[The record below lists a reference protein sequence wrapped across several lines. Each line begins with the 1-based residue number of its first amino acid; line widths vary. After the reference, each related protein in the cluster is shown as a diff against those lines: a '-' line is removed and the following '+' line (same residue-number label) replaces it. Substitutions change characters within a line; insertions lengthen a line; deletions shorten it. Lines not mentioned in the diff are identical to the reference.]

1 MRTGLVLLLL
11 GVFLIAR
18 TVTHDSTG
26 RNLVDRILGVKPRKA
41 AK

>member
-11 GVFLIAR
+11 GMFLVAR

-26 RNLVDRILGVKPRKA
+26 RNLVDRILGVK
-41 AK
+41 AKR